1 MAVAA
6 SPHAEAGAEILDV
19 EGVGATLDSASS
31 ADHQAPM
38 ATPLPSGLISALV
51 GALEGSS
58 FGV

>member
-6 SPHAEAGAEILDV
+6 SSHAEAGAEILDG

-31 ADHQAPM
+31 ADHQDPM
-38 ATPLPSGLISALV
+38 ATPLPSGLSALV